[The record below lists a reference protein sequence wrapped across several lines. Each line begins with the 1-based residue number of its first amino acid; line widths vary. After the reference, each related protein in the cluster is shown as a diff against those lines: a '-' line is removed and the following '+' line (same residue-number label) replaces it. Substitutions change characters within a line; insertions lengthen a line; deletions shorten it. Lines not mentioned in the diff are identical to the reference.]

1 MRRISR
7 GGFAPI
13 AETVAGDSAAGAAA
27 TPAAAKIPAIKDIVL
42 CVMPLVYQNL
52 PPWDN
57 GHLARCG
64 RVALSRDRTQKDVL

>member
-7 GGFAPI
+7 GGFASA
-13 AETVAGDSAAGAAA
+13 AEAAAVDSAAGAAV

-42 CVMPLVYQNL
+42 FVMQLVYHNL
-52 PPWDN
+52 PLWDN

-64 RVALSRDRTQKDVL
+64 RVELSRDRTQKDVL